1 MPDCQQGAAIKTHPD
16 KSATNQASGVYERMN
31 IVVCVKQVPGTTEV
45 KMNKETN
52 TIIREGVESII
63 NPFDM
68 HAVEESLRIKERL
81 GGKVT
86 VLSMG
91 IPSVAE
97 LLKTTIGLGVD
108 DAVLLS
114 DRAFAGAD
122 TLATSYALSM
132 GIRKI
137 GNVDLVICGK
147 QATDGDTAQVG
158 PSLAEKLGWPHTTY
172 VRKIEE
178 INEKFIRCQRMTDDG
193 YEVIEMP
200 LPAVITVVKEIN
212 EPRLPSLK
220 NMMRAKKAVVN
231 VWTADDIGADK
242 NLCGLKGSPTQVVQT
257 FVPVHEVRSEMIE
270 GNAEEQARK
279 LADKLLSMQFPAG
292 RR

>member
-1 MPDCQQGAAIKTHPD
+1 
-16 KSATNQASGVYERMN
+16 MN

-63 NPFDM
+63 NPFDTY
-68 HAVEESLRIKERL
+68 AVEEALRIRETQ

-97 LLKTTIGLGVD
+97 QLKETISLGVD

-114 DRAFAGAD
+114 DRAFAGSD

-132 GIRKI
+132 GIRKM
-137 GNVDLVICGK
+137 GDVDLVICGK

-158 PSLAEKLGWPHTTY
+158 PSLAEKLGYPHTTY

-178 INEKFIRCQRMTDDG
+178 IGTDFIRCQRMTEDG

-212 EPRLPSLK
+212 TPRLPSIK
-220 NMMRAKKAVVN
+220 GMMRAKKAVVT
-231 VWTADDIGADK
+231 VWTADDINADK
-242 NLCGLKGSPTQVVQT
+242 EHCGLKGSPTQVVKT
-257 FVPVHEVRSEMIE
+257 FVPVHDIKSEMLE
-270 GNAEEQARK
+270 GDAQEQSSK
-279 LADKLLSMQFPAG
+279 LADRLLSMQFKIS
-292 RR
+292 R

>member
-1 MPDCQQGAAIKTHPD
+1 VK
-16 KSATNQASGVYERMN
+16 KLN
-31 IVVCVKQVPGTTEV
+31 IIVCVKQVPGTNEV

-52 TIIREGVESII
+52 TIIREGVEAII
-63 NPFDM
+63 NPFDTY
-68 HAVEESLRIKERL
+68 AVEEGLRIKDKT

-91 IPSVAE
+91 IPSVANM
-97 LLKTTIGLGVD
+97 LKETVSLGVD

-122 TLATSYALSM
+122 SLATSYALSM

-137 GNVDLVICGK
+137 GDYDLIICGK

-158 PSLAEKLGWPHTTY
+158 PSLAEKLGIPHTTY

-178 INEKFIRCQRMTDDG
+178 IREGYIRCQRMTDDG

-212 EPRLPSLK
+212 EPRLPSIK
-220 NMMRAKKAVVN
+220 GMMRSKKAIVN
-231 VWTADDIGADK
+231 VWSADDISANK
-242 NLCGLKGSPTQVVQT
+242 EQCGLKGSPTQVVKT
-257 FVPVHEVRSEMIE
+257 FVPIHDVQGEMIE
-270 GNAEEQARK
+270 GEPAEQAKR
-279 LADKLLSMQFPAG
+279 LADKLMTMQFKTSI
-292 RR
+292 

>member
-1 MPDCQQGAAIKTHPD
+1 
-16 KSATNQASGVYERMN
+16 MN
-31 IVVCVKQVPGTTEV
+31 VIVCVKQVPGTNEV
-45 KMNKETN
+45 KINKETN

-68 HAVEESLRIKERL
+68 YAIEEALRIREKR

-86 VLSMG
+86 VMSMG
-91 IPSVAE
+91 IPSVAG
-97 LLKTTIGLGVD
+97 LLKETIALGAD
-108 DAVLLS
+108 EAILLS

-122 TLATSYALSM
+122 TLATSYTLSM
-132 GIRKI
+132 GIKKI
-137 GNVDLVICGK
+137 GSFDIVICGK

-158 PSLAEKLGWPHTTY
+158 PSLAEKLGIPHTTY

-178 INEKFIRCQRMTDDG
+178 IREDYLRCQRLTDDG

-220 NMMRAKKAVVN
+220 GMMRAKKAVIP
-231 VWTADDIGADK
+231 VWTSTDINADDD
-242 NLCGLKGSPTQVVQT
+242 LCGLKGSPTQVVKT
-257 FVPVHEVRSEMIE
+257 FVPVHDINSEMLE
-270 GNAEEQARK
+270 GTVEEQAHR
-279 LADKLLSMQFPAG
+279 LADRLMSMQFMKCEN
-292 RR
+292 

>member
-1 MPDCQQGAAIKTHPD
+1 
-16 KSATNQASGVYERMN
+16 MN
-31 IVVCVKQVPGTTEV
+31 IIVCIKQVPATTEV
-45 KMNKETN
+45 KMNTETN

-68 HAVEESLRIKERL
+68 YAIEEGLRIKEKK

-97 LLKTTIGLGVD
+97 LMREAISLGVD

-122 TLATSYALSM
+122 TLATSYTLSK
-132 GIRKI
+132 GIKKI
-137 GNVDLVICGK
+137 GNYDLIICGK

-158 PSLAEKLGWPHTTY
+158 PSLAEKLGIPHTTY

-178 INEKFIRCQRMTDDG
+178 IEDNYIRCQRLTDDG

-200 LPAVITVVKEIN
+200 LPALITVVKEIN

-220 NMMRAKKAVVN
+220 NMMRAKKAIIT
-231 VWTADDIGADK
+231 VWNSDDINADK
-242 NLCGLKGSPTQVVQT
+242 NLCGLKGSPTQVIKT
-257 FVPVHEVRSEMIE
+257 FTPIHNIKSEFLE
-270 GNAEEQARK
+270 GTPEEQAKK
-279 LADKLLSMQFPAG
+279 LADKLLSMHFKQEV
-292 RR
+292 

>member
-1 MPDCQQGAAIKTHPD
+1 
-16 KSATNQASGVYERMN
+16 MN
-31 IVVCVKQVPGTTEV
+31 IVVCVKQVPGTMEV

-52 TIIREGVESII
+52 TIIREGVEAII
-63 NPFDM
+63 NPFDTY
-68 HAVEESLRIKERL
+68 AVEEGLRIKDRT
-81 GGKVT
+81 GGRVT

-91 IPSVAE
+91 IPAVAE
-97 LLKTTIGLGVD
+97 LLKSTIGLGVD

-122 TLATSYALSM
+122 TLATAYALSK
-132 GIRKI
+132 GVQKI
-137 GNVDLVICGK
+137 GDVDLIICGK

-158 PSLAEKLGWPHTTY
+158 PSLAEKLGYPHTTY

-178 INEKFIRCQRMTDDG
+178 IREGYIRCQRMTEDG
-193 YEVIEMP
+193 YEVVEMP

-212 EPRLPSLK
+212 EPRLPSIK

-242 NLCGLKGSPTQVVQT
+242 NLCGLKGSPTQVVRT
-257 FVPVHEVRSEMIE
+257 FVPVHEIKSEMIE
-270 GNAEEQARK
+270 GMLPSRRRSGGKADDHAVPGLRIRLAEKIFWRFWNGKYKDFA
-279 LADKLLSMQFPAG
+279 
-292 RR
+292 

>member
-1 MPDCQQGAAIKTHPD
+1 
-16 KSATNQASGVYERMN
+16 MN

-52 TIIREGVESII
+52 TIIREGVEAII
-63 NPFDM
+63 NPFDSY
-68 HAVEESLRIKERL
+68 AVEEGLRIKDRL

-97 LLKTTIGLGVD
+97 LLKETIALGAD
-108 DAVLLS
+108 EAILLS
-114 DRAFAGAD
+114 DRAFAGSD

-132 GIRKI
+132 GIKKI
-137 GNVDLVICGK
+137 GDADLILCGK

-178 INEKFIRCQRMTDDG
+178 IRDGYIKCQRMTEDG
-193 YEVIEMP
+193 YEVVEMP

-212 EPRLPSLK
+212 EPRLPSIK
-220 NMMRAKKAVVN
+220 GMMRAKKAVIN
-231 VWTADDIGADK
+231 VWTADDINADK
-242 NLCGLKGSPTQVVQT
+242 DLCGLKGSPTQVVKT
-257 FVPVHEVRSEMIE
+257 FVPVHDIQSEMIE
-270 GNAEEQARK
+270 GSPAEQASR
-279 LADKLLSMQFPAG
+279 LAEKLLALQFPVS
-292 RR
+292 R

>member
-1 MPDCQQGAAIKTHPD
+1 
-16 KSATNQASGVYERMN
+16 MN
-31 IVVCVKQVPGTTEV
+31 IVVCVKQVPGTMEV

-63 NPFDM
+63 NPFDTY
-68 HAVEESLRIKERL
+68 AVEEGLRIRERT

-97 LLKTTIGLGVD
+97 LLKDMIGLGTD

-122 TLATSYALSM
+122 TLATAYALSM
-132 GIRKI
+132 GVRKI
-137 GNVDLVICGK
+137 GDADLIICGK

-158 PSLAEKLGWPHTTY
+158 PSLAEKLGYPHTTY

-178 INEKFIRCQRMTDDG
+178 IKDGYIRCQRMTEDG
-193 YEVIEMP
+193 YEVVEMP

-212 EPRLPSLK
+212 EPRLPSIK

-231 VWTADDIGADK
+231 IWTADDIGADK
-242 NLCGLKGSPTQVVQT
+242 DLCGLKGSPTQVVKT
-257 FVPVHEVRSEMIE
+257 FVPVHDINSEMIE
-270 GNAEEQARK
+270 GDAAQQAAK
-279 LADKLLSMQFPAG
+279 LADKLLAMQFPVCG
-292 RR
+292 

>member
-1 MPDCQQGAAIKTHPD
+1 M
-16 KSATNQASGVYERMN
+16 
-31 IVVCVKQVPGTTEV
+31 EV

-63 NPFDM
+63 NPFDTY
-68 HAVEESLRIKERL
+68 AVEEGLRIKERA
-81 GGKVT
+81 GGRVT

-97 LLKTTIGLGVD
+97 LLKETIGLGAD

-122 TLATSYALSM
+122 TLATAYALSM

-137 GNVDLVICGK
+137 GGADLIICGK

-158 PSLAEKLGWPHTTY
+158 PSLAEKLGYPHTTY

-178 INEKFIRCQRMTDDG
+178 ITEDYIRCQRMTEDG
-193 YEVIEMP
+193 YEVVEMP

-212 EPRLPSLK
+212 EPRLPSIK
-220 NMMRAKKAVVN
+220 NMMRAKKAIVN
-231 VWTADDIGADK
+231 IWTAFDIGADK
-242 NLCGLKGSPTQVVQT
+242 ELCGLKGSPTQVVKT
-257 FVPVHEVRSEMIE
+257 FVPVHDINSEMIE
-270 GNAEEQARK
+270 GDAAQQAAK
-279 LADKLLSMQFPAG
+279 LADKLLKMKFPVCG
-292 RR
+292 